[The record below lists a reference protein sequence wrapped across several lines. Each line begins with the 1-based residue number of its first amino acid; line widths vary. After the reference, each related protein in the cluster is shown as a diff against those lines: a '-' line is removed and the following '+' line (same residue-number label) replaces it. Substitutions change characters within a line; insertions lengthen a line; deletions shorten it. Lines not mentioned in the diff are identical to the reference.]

1 MMTINWQGV
10 YPAVTTQY
18 FDDYSINFE
27 ATKNMVDSLIKEG
40 VDGIIALGTV
50 GENCSHTRE
59 EKRAILIAVKEVVA
73 GRVPVISG
81 VAETTTQFAVEYSQ
95 MCEEVGIDGL
105 MVLPG
110 MVYRSSEAE
119 AIHHYQQ
126 VARNCNLPIM
136 IYNNPVTYGVD
147 VSIEGMRV
155 LAEEPT
161 IISVKE
167 ATEDTR
173 RISELYAAFGDR
185 FIVFDAGGWLGSMAW
200 AYIDDDGIAVMDYD
214 REIVGIDGGAI
225 TVRQSLRETM
235 KLKFPELRGMRDKD
249 LDDKDLD
256 TSLRTHRY
264 VVSGDK
270 DNPLD
275 LSDAIAD
282 SLGYLKT
289 VREVYV
295 NQFGAG
301 RAAQHILMT
310 GGTTNPLYEYLLDMF
325 AHSSVHLAG
334 KRDAIYMAN
343 VRGGMVIVIDR
354 LIADDLLPEPY
365 QSIMER

>member
-59 EKRAILIAVKEVVA
+59 EKRAILVAVKEVVA

-155 LAEEPT
+155 LAQEPT
-161 IISVKE
+161 ILSVKE

-185 FIVFDAGGWLGSMAW
+185 FIVFGGVDDIALESLMLGCTGWISGLTNVFPQESVAIYKL
-200 AYIDDDGIAVMDYD
+200 AQQGRYQEAL
-214 REIVGIDGGAI
+214 EIW
-225 TVRQSLRETM
+225 RWFLPLLR
-235 KLKFPELRGMRDKD
+235 
-249 LDDKDLD
+249 LD
-256 TSLRTHRY
+256 TIPTLVQCIKFCEQLAGRGSEVTRAPRMPL
-264 VVSGDK
+264 SGEERSRVEKLYNDAVATRI
-270 DNPLD
+270 D
-275 LSDAIAD
+275 LSKFN
-282 SLGYLKT
+282 LG
-289 VREVYV
+289 
-295 NQFGAG
+295 
-301 RAAQHILMT
+301 
-310 GGTTNPLYEYLLDMF
+310 
-325 AHSSVHLAG
+325 
-334 KRDAIYMAN
+334 
-343 VRGGMVIVIDR
+343 
-354 LIADDLLPEPY
+354 
-365 QSIMER
+365 